1 MFSSDSHFSDWSA
14 LAIVTHPTGL
24 APTGLAD
31 ATTMGYL
38 SRQSTSLGQLD
49 VKGLRLIGDG
59 RKNSLKGGRGD
70 DFIKGAGGNDRL
82 DGANGADQLFGDR
95 GNDTLLGGAGNDLML
110 GGKGNDLLLG
120 AAGNDSLAGGGGKDR
135 LTGGQGLDRFV
146 LNSKNA
152 GALNQAAVIT
162 DFVHHQDTLQLQ
174 GLTFDQITLSQALGS
189 PDTIVQDKAT
199 GKYLAVLKDINRSS
213 LGIADFDPSEGEVT
227 IRATNRVTAGATTL
241 YIGVNQVTVGN
252 NSGNQDPWVASFTSG
267 KLNWYRSDY
276 EITPDDGKGTHLV
289 WDGGTNL
296 YAAFTA
302 TGTQGTPEQD
312 FRRFATAGWLKSYS
326 DASPGGG
333 GGGKVAILAKLDSL
347 TGDVLNA
354 SFLTALNGTK
364 TNSVS
369 VRDLSLNGNNLVVQA
384 DSAFAPRKADKTA
397 LTRNGS
403 PTVSPNYTVEFAPNL
418 GSVVRVSSVDYS

>member
-1 MFSSDSHFSDWSA
+1 M
-14 LAIVTHPTGL
+14 GL
-24 APTGLAD
+24 AAMGLDNAQ
-31 ATTMGYL
+31 TMSYF
-38 SRQSTSLGQLD
+38 SRQAASLGQLN
-49 VKGLRLIGDG
+49 VKDLRLLGDG
-59 RKNSLKGGRGD
+59 RKNILKGGGGN

-95 GNDTLLGGAGNDLML
+95 GNDTLFGGAGNDLMF

-120 AAGNDSLAGGGGKDR
+120 AAGNDTLAGGGGKDR
-135 LTGGQGLDRFV
+135 LTGGQGRDRFV
-146 LNSKNA
+146 LNLKDA
-152 GALNQAAVIT
+152 GALNQAVVIT
-162 DFVHHQDTLQLQ
+162 DFVDTKDTLQLE
-174 GLTFDQITLSQALGS
+174 GLTFDQITLSQAPGS
-189 PDTIVQDKAT
+189 TDIRLQNKAT
-199 GKYLAVLKDINRSS
+199 GKYLAVLKNINRSR
-213 LGIADFDPSEGEVT
+213 LGIADFDPSEGEAT
-227 IRATNRVTAGATTL
+227 SRATQQVTVGATTL
-241 YIGVNQVTVGN
+241 YIGFNQVTVGN

-276 EITPDDGKGTHLV
+276 ELTSDDGRGTNLT

-302 TGTQGTPEQD
+302 TGTQGDPEQD

-333 GGGKVAILAKLDSL
+333 GGSKVAILAKLDPL
-347 TGDVLNA
+347 TGEVINA

-369 VRDLSLNGNNLVVQA
+369 VRDLSLNGDNLVVQA
-384 DSAFAPRKADKTA
+384 DSAFAPRQTDKTA

-403 PTVSPNYTVEFAPNL
+403 PTISPNYTVEFAPDL
-418 GSVVRVSSVDYS
+418 GSVVRVSSTDYS